1 MYLTAKQVHARLAGF
16 LGLFLVIHFAAH
28 FSALGGINAH
38 SLVLTKGRM
47 LYYQPFIEALLIT
60 AFAAQIVLGLV
71 LLKQITRRP
80 RKDIWHALQQI
91 SGVYLAIFIA
101 AHSGS
106 ALIAR
111 SIFELDTNFY
121 WAAGTLVVDPLMW
134 GFLPYY
140 TAAVMALM
148 THLVCAMHFRRARK
162 WHWPA
167 LMLSPFIAGAAIA
180 GDSGALFP
188 VTLPAEHEAYFS
200 ALASFLR

>member
-1 MYLTAKQVHARLAGF
+1 MFGRRVDRRLLHNACQRAGRQ
-16 LGLFLVIHFAAH
+16 
-28 FSALGGINAH
+28 ALAINC
-38 SLVLTKGRM
+38 LRFGKGRGN
-47 LYYQPFIEALLIT
+47 F
-60 AFAAQIVLGLV
+60 
-71 LLKQITRRP
+71 
-80 RKDIWHALQQI
+80 
-91 SGVYLAIFIA
+91 AIFIA
-101 AHSGS
+101 AHSGA
-106 ALIAR
+106 ALITR
-111 SIFELDTNFY
+111 RIFELDTNFY

-140 TAAVMALM
+140 TAAVIALM

-180 GDSGALFP
+180 GYSGALFP